1 MDRTVIM
8 ILLGILIVVAIA
20 ALIYVIKVL
29 SHVTVLVDSLNGTAV
44 EAGKTIVELRDTAVP
59 IIKKTD
65 ITMDAVNAELMRI
78 DGIISSFEETS
89 ERVSSV
95 GETITGIVNAPT
107 EIAAGLAD
115 RFIHSWRVK
124 KAVKNNK
131 KGLRSNPNVLN
142 SPAPKS
148 KAGYYQVE
156 VENAED
162 RADVASKES

>member
-1 MDRTVIM
+1 MDQTVIT
-8 ILLGILIVVAIA
+8 ILLGIFIVLAIA

-29 SHVTVLVDSLNGTAV
+29 SHVTVLVDSLNETSV
-44 EAGKTIVELRDTAVP
+44 EATKAIVELRDASVP

-95 GETITGIVNAPT
+95 GETISGIVNAPT
-107 EIAAGLAD
+107 EIVTGLTD

-124 KAVKNNK
+124 RAVKNNK
-131 KGLRSNPNVLN
+131 KGLQSNPNVLN
-142 SPAPKS
+142 APTSKPKS
-148 KAGYYQVE
+148 GYYQVGIE
-156 VENAED
+156 AGEGMAGG
-162 RADVASKES
+162 APKES